1 MTEDKMMRLS
11 LVAKQI
17 GVGTSTIVQKLSV
30 QGHKV
35 ENNPNAKL
43 NFEQL
48 KIVAKEFGANDL
60 LQESSSAA
68 TAPKAVAE
76 DSFVPTKR
84 QDEDY
89 LPLYSRDSSK
99 AQPVA
104 KPVEPI
110 ETPKAE
116 PEKISS
122 KSEVQFKVVGK
133 VDLDAKGNVIP
144 PKPPVVESKPEIQ
157 VEIPR
162 VDAPKVEV
170 PRVETPKI
178 EVPRVDA
185 PRVDAPRVDAPRVD
199 VPKVETPKMEVPK
212 IEEVKSVVVEQPKV
226 AEPIAPPKIE
236 EVSKAVVVPEPKVA
250 EKPAV
255 VIPPPVIAEVPKVAE
270 QPRPQ
275 QNNNQNPQNRPQ
287 NQGGGNNN
295 QNPQNKPQNQGGGN
309 NNQNSQN
316 RPQNQGGQGGGNNAQ
331 NRPQGQGGNNNQNR
345 PQQGQ
350 AGNGQGLQAKP
361 QGQGGGNGGN
371 NQNRPQGQGGGNNNN
386 QNSQNNGN
394 GDNRP
399 QKLGRNDAIPDD
411 TSSVELIEAKGEQ
424 LRGLK
429 VLGKI
434 ELPVETPRGGGNNS
448 RNKKKRKRIDKPGG
462 AKVTES
468 EIRNERGAPR
478 PKKDGSTTTPTTND
492 PNRKPA
498 TAGGNT
504 GTGNNN
510 NNNNRSNSGG
520 GNNAGKRPN
529 NNNQGNR
536 PVTPQQP
543 KGEVTEKQIQDQIKA
558 TMARLQGQSNKS
570 NFGAKERREKR
581 KTRAERNEQRQ
592 LAEDEEAKILKV
604 TEYISASELASL
616 MDVSVTEIISACM
629 SLGMFVSIN
638 QRLEA
643 DIIALIAEEFGFDV
657 QFVSA
662 EEEIESSV
670 VEEVDAPEDLIPRA
684 PIITI
689 MGHVD
694 HGKTSLLD
702 YIRRAKVAAGEAGGI
717 TQHIGAYSVKQDDG
731 RSITFLDT
739 PGHEA
744 FTAMRARGA
753 KVTDVA
759 IIVIAADDAV
769 MPQTEEAINHAMMAG
784 VPIVFAFTKIDKPG
798 ANTEK
803 IREQLSIKNI
813 LVEEWGGKYQTQEL
827 SSKSGQGVN
836 ELLEKVLLE
845 AELLDLKA
853 NPNKRAIGTTVE
865 ASLDKGRGY
874 VANILVQAGTLK
886 VGDMMLAGA
895 HYGRVKAMFDYRGN
909 KLKTA
914 GPSTPVQVL
923 GLAGA
928 PNAGDKLSVME
939 NERDAREIANK
950 REQILREQSL
960 RSRKHITLEEIGRRK
975 AIGTFKELNVIV
987 KGDVDGSVE
996 ALSDSL
1002 LKLSTEEV
1010 QVRIIHKG
1018 VGQVSESDVLLASAS
1033 DAVIV
1038 AFQVRPSTNARR
1050 LADTEQIEIRTYS
1063 IIYQAIDDV
1072 RDAMEGLLA
1081 PKFEEVITANIEVRD
1096 VFKITKVGTVAGA
1109 YVLDGTV
1116 KRAHK
1121 IRIIRDFVV
1130 IHEGEISAL
1139 KRFKDDVAEVKFGY
1153 ECGLSI
1159 KNYNDL
1165 EIGDVVECYE
1175 LKEMKRTL

>member
-1 MTEDKMMRLS
+1 M
-11 LVAKQI
+11 
-17 GVGTSTIVQKLSV
+17 
-30 QGHKV
+30 
-35 ENNPNAKL
+35 
-43 NFEQL
+43 
-48 KIVAKEFGANDL
+48 
-60 LQESSSAA
+60 
-68 TAPKAVAE
+68 
-76 DSFVPTKR
+76 
-84 QDEDY
+84 
-89 LPLYSRDSSK
+89 
-99 AQPVA
+99 
-104 KPVEPI
+104 
-110 ETPKAE
+110 
-116 PEKISS
+116 
-122 KSEVQFKVVGK
+122 EV
-133 VDLDAKGNVIP
+133 
-144 PKPPVVESKPEIQ
+144 
-157 VEIPR
+157 
-162 VDAPKVEV
+162 
-170 PRVETPKI
+170 
-178 EVPRVDA
+178 
-185 PRVDAPRVDAPRVD
+185 
-199 VPKVETPKMEVPK
+199 KVETPKV
-212 IEEVKSVVVEQPKV
+212 EEVKQVVVETPKAVEPIVVPKVEEATKPIVIIQQPIVVVPQPIAVVPQPVGLVEKPAIVEVQKPFVPIPVAVVPPVVANKPVVTQTPKV
-226 AEPIAPPKIE
+226 ADTNN
-236 EVSKAVVVPEPKVA
+236 
-250 EKPAV
+250 
-255 VIPPPVIAEVPKVAE
+255 

-275 QNNNQNPQNRPQ
+275 HNNQNQP
-287 NQGGGNNN
+287 
-295 QNPQNKPQNQGGGN
+295 
-309 NNQNSQN
+309 N
-316 RPQNQGGQGGGNNAQ
+316 RPQNQGGQGGGNNNPNPANRPQNQVGQGDRNTNQ
-331 NRPQGQGGNNNQNR
+331 NRPQGQGGNNNPQNR
-345 PQQGQ
+345 QQGQ
-350 AGNGQGLQAKP
+350 AGNGQGLQATKP
-361 QGQGGGNGGN
+361 QGQGSGN
-371 NQNRPQGQGGGNNNN
+371 NQNRQQGQGGGNNN
-386 QNSQNNGN
+386 QNTQNNGN
-394 GDNRP
+394 GENRP

-434 ELPVETPRGGGNNS
+434 ELPVETPRGGPGSRNNNNN
-448 RNKKKRKRIDKPGG
+448 NKKKRKRIDKPGG

-478 PKKDGSTTTPTTND
+478 PKKDGTTTPTTTTPTTND
-492 PNRKPA
+492 PNRKPPV
-498 TAGGNT
+498 AGTNT
-504 GTGNNN
+504 GGY
-510 NNNNRSNSGG
+510 NNNRNNTGG
-520 GNNAGKRPN
+520 GNPNYKRPAN
-529 NNNQGNR
+529 NTGNR
-536 PVTPQQP
+536 PTTPIV
-543 KGEVTEKQIQDQIKA
+543 KGEVTDKQIQDQIKA
-558 TMARLQGQSNKS
+558 TMARLQGQTNKS

-616 MDVSVTEIISACM
+616 MDISVTEIISACM

-643 DIIALIAEEFGFDV
+643 DIIVLIAEEFGFDV

-670 VEEVDAPEDLIPRA
+670 VEEIDAPEDLIPRA

-717 TQHIGAYSVKQDDG
+717 TQHIGAYSVQQDDG

-827 SSKSGQGVN
+827 SSKSGEGVN

-845 AELLDLKA
+845 AELLDLRA

-909 KLKTA
+909 KLKSA

-923 GLAGA
+923 GLPGA

-1116 KRAHK
+1116 KRSNK

-1139 KRFKDDVAEVKFGY
+1139 KRFKDDVSEVKFGY

>member
-48 KIVAKEFGANDL
+48 KIVAKEFGASGL
-60 LQESSSAA
+60 LQESTSTTQKVSEEE
-68 TAPKAVAE
+68 V
-76 DSFVPTKR
+76 FVPVKR

-89 LPLYSRDSSK
+89 MPLYSRNTPK
-99 AQPVA
+99 TEPVA
-104 KPVEPI
+104 VVTESPKVE
-110 ETPKAE
+110 KVVE
-116 PEKISS
+116 PEKIEA
-122 KSEVQFKVVGK
+122 KAEVLFKVLGK
-133 VDLDAKGNVIP
+133 MELDAKGNVIP
-144 PKPPVVESKPEIQ
+144 VRPAV
-157 VEIPR
+157 
-162 VDAPKVEV
+162 VEV
-170 PRVETPKI
+170 PKKAVEP
-178 EVPRVDA
+178 V
-185 PRVDAPRVDAPRVD
+185 
-199 VPKVETPKMEVPK
+199 KVEEAKPVIMEQQPKAIESVK
-212 IEEVKSVVVEQPKV
+212 IEEVKP
-226 AEPIAPPKIE
+226 
-236 EVSKAVVVPEPKVA
+236 VVVPVAITPKPVVTAPKV
-250 EKPAV
+250 
-255 VIPPPVIAEVPKVAE
+255 
-270 QPRPQ
+270 QLNQ
-275 QNNNQNPQNRPQ
+275 QNNQ
-287 NQGGGNNN
+287 NQPRQQGGVQGNNN
-295 QNPQNKPQNQGGGN
+295 QNQNRQQGGGQGN
-309 NNQNSQN
+309 NNQNQN
-316 RPQNQGGQGGGNNAQ
+316 RQQGGGQGNNTQNQNRQQGVGGQGNNNPRQQARDNQ
-331 NRPQGQGGNNNQNR
+331 PIRPQGTANQVLPSRPAIGTPIGVGSIQNNQ
-345 PQQGQ
+345 
-350 AGNGQGLQAKP
+350 KP
-361 QGQGGGNGGN
+361 AQ
-371 NQNRPQGQGGGNNNN
+371 PV
-386 QNSQNNGN
+386 
-394 GDNRP
+394 DNKV

-411 TSSVELIEAKGEQ
+411 TSTVELIEAKGEQ

-434 ELPVETPRGGGNNS
+434 ELPVETPRGGNNRNNNNS
-448 RNKKKRKRIDKPGG
+448 NNKKKRKRIDKPGG
-462 AKVTES
+462 AKVTET
-468 EIRNERGAPR
+468 EIRNERGVPR
-478 PKKDGSTTTPTTND
+478 PKKDGTPIDPNAPKVPVTTGTGTGTGTNTRTTTP
-492 PNRKPA
+492 
-498 TAGGNT
+498 GQG
-504 GTGNNN
+504 GNNN
-510 NNNNRSNSGG
+510 NHRTGNSPNYKGNR
-520 GNNAGKRPN
+520 N
-529 NNNQGNR
+529 NNNTNTTPGAK
-536 PVTPQQP
+536 PVP

-581 KTRAERNEQRQ
+581 KFRADRNEQRQ
-592 LAEDEEAKILKV
+592 LAEDEEAKVLKV
-604 TEYISASELASL
+604 TEYISASELASM
-616 MDVSVTEIISACM
+616 MDVSINEVISSCM
-629 SLGMFVSIN
+629 SLGMFISIN

-643 DIIALIAEEFGFDV
+643 DVIALITEEFGFEV

-662 EEEIESSV
+662 EEEIDSSV
-670 VEEVDAPEDLIPRA
+670 PEEVDSPEDLLPRA
-684 PIITI
+684 PIVTI

-731 RSITFLDT
+731 RRVTFLDT

-769 MPQTEEAINHAMMAG
+769 MPQTEEAINHAMVAG
-784 VPIVFAFTKIDKPG
+784 VPIVFAFSKVDKPG

-813 LVEEWGGKYQTQEL
+813 LVEEWGGKYQTQEI
-827 SSKSGQGVN
+827 SSKSGAGVN

-845 AELLDLKA
+845 AEMLDLKA
-853 NPNKRAIGTTVE
+853 NANKRAIGTVVE

-909 KLKTA
+909 KLKEA
-914 GPSTPVQVL
+914 GPSIPVQVL
-923 GLAGA
+923 GLGGA
-928 PNAGDKLSVME
+928 PAAGDKLSVME

-950 REQILREQSL
+950 REQIIREQSL
-960 RSRKHITLEEIGRRK
+960 RTRKHITLEEIGRRK

-1050 LADTEQIEIRTYS
+1050 LAENEQIEIRTYS

-1121 IRIIRDFVV
+1121 IRVIRDFVV

-1159 KNYNDL
+1159 KNFNDL
-1165 EIGDVVECYE
+1165 EVSDVIECYE
-1175 LKEMKRTL
+1175 LKELKRTL

>member
-48 KIVAKEFGANDL
+48 KIVAKEFGAGSL
-60 LQESSSAA
+60 LQESAPVPQKAA
-68 TAPKAVAE
+68 EE
-76 DSFVPTKR
+76 DVFVPAKR

-89 LPLYSRDSSK
+89 MPLYSRNTPK
-99 AQPVA
+99 NEPVA
-104 KPVEPI
+104 VVT
-110 ETPKAE
+110 ETPKVEKTAE
-116 PEKISS
+116 PEKIEA
-122 KSEVQFKVVGK
+122 KAEV
-133 VDLDAKGNVIP
+133 
-144 PKPPVVESKPEIQ
+144 
-157 VEIPR
+157 
-162 VDAPKVEV
+162 V
-170 PRVETPKI
+170 P
-178 EVPRVDA
+178 A
-185 PRVDAPRVDAPRVD
+185 
-199 VPKVETPKMEVPK
+199 
-212 IEEVKSVVVEQPKV
+212 KSVVAEAPKTVEPVKVEEAKPVVVEAPKAVEPVKVQEAKPVEQPKAVEQVKAEEAKPVV
-226 AEPIAPPKIE
+226 AETP
-236 EVSKAVVVPEPKVA
+236 KAVEPVKVEEA
-250 EKPAV
+250 KPVNVQATKSV
-255 VIPPPVIAEVPKVAE
+255 DTPRT
-270 QPRPQ
+270 QPNVQNGQ
-275 QNNNQNPQNRPQ
+275 QGGGQRNDNQNRPQ
-287 NQGGGNNN
+287 GGQGNNN
-295 QNPQNKPQNQGGGN
+295 QNQPRQQGGG
-309 NNQNSQN
+309 Q
-316 RPQNQGGQGGGNNAQ
+316 
-331 NRPQGQGGNNNQNR
+331 GNNNQNR
-345 PQQGQ
+345 Q
-350 AGNGQGLQAKP
+350 
-361 QGQGGGNGGN
+361 QGGGQGNN
-371 NQNRPQGQGGGNNNN
+371 NQNRQQGGGQGGNNPRQQRDSQPIRPQGGIDQVLPSRQAIGTPVGVGNIKPT
-386 QNSQNNGN
+386 QPQQPV
-394 GDNRP
+394 DNRGGV

-434 ELPVETPRGGGNNS
+434 ELPVETPRGGNN
-448 RNKKKRKRIDKPGG
+448 RNNNNNKKKRKRIDKPGG
-462 AKVTES
+462 AKVTET
-468 EIRNERGAPR
+468 EIRNERGVPR
-478 PKKDGSTTTPTTND
+478 PKKDGTPVD
-492 PNRKPA
+492 PNAPKPA
-498 TAGGNT
+498 NT
-504 GTGNNN
+504 GTGTNTG
-510 NNNNRSNSGG
+510 NRPNTPGQG
-520 GNNAGKRPN
+520 GNNHRPGGHSPN
-529 NNNQGNR
+529 YKGNKGNPNTSANPGAK
-536 PVTPQQP
+536 PVP

-581 KTRAERNEQRQ
+581 KFRADRNEQRQ
-592 LAEDEEAKILKV
+592 LADDEEAKVLKV

-616 MDVSVTEIISACM
+616 MDVSINEVISACM
-629 SLGMFVSIN
+629 SLGMFISIN

-643 DIIALIAEEFGFDV
+643 DVIALITEEFGFEV

-662 EEEIESSV
+662 EEEIESV
-670 VEEVDAPEDLIPRA
+670 IADEIDLPEDLLPRA
-684 PIITI
+684 PIVTI

-731 RSITFLDT
+731 RRVTFLDT

-769 MPQTEEAINHAMMAG
+769 MPQTEEAINHAMVAG
-784 VPIVFAFTKIDKPG
+784 VPIVFAFSKVDKPG

-813 LVEEWGGKYQTQEL
+813 LVEEWGGKYQTQEI
-827 SSKSGQGVN
+827 SSKSGAGVN

-853 NPNKRAIGTTVE
+853 NGNKRAIGTVVE

-909 KLKTA
+909 KLKEA
-914 GPSTPVQVL
+914 GPSIPVQVL
-923 GLAGA
+923 GLGGA
-928 PNAGDKLSVME
+928 PAAGDKLSVME

-950 REQILREQSL
+950 REQIIREQSL

-1038 AFQVRPSTNARR
+1038 AFQVRPSVNARR
-1050 LADTEQIEIRTYS
+1050 LADNEQIEIRTYS

-1081 PKFEEVITANIEVRD
+1081 PKFEEVITANIEVRE
-1096 VFKITKVGTVAGA
+1096 VYKITKVGTVAGS

-1116 KRAHK
+1116 KRSDK

-1130 IHEGEISAL
+1130 VHEGEISAL
-1139 KRFKDDVAEVKFGY
+1139 KRFKDDVASVKFGY

-1159 KNYNDL
+1159 KNFNDI

-1175 LKEMKRTL
+1175 LKELKRTL

>member
-48 KIVAKEFGANDL
+48 KIVAKEFGAGSL
-60 LQESSSAA
+60 LQESAPVQHKAA
-68 TAPKAVAE
+68 EE
-76 DSFVPTKR
+76 DVFVPVKR

-89 LPLYSRDSSK
+89 MPLYSRNTPKTEPVAVVTEAPKVEKTVEPEKVEAK
-99 AQPVA
+99 AEVIPA
-104 KPVEPI
+104 KPVVVEAPKTVEPVKVEEAKLVVVETPKSVEPAKVEKAKLVVAEVPKAVEPVKVEEAKQAVV
-110 ETPKAE
+110 ETPKAVE
-116 PEKISS
+116 PAKVE
-122 KSEVQFKVVGK
+122 EV
-133 VDLDAKGNVIP
+133 
-144 PKPPVVESKPEIQ
+144 KPAIVKATKPA
-157 VEIPR
+157 
-162 VDAPKVEV
+162 DAPK
-170 PRVETPKI
+170 T
-178 EVPRVDA
+178 
-185 PRVDAPRVDAPRVD
+185 
-199 VPKVETPKMEVPK
+199 
-212 IEEVKSVVVEQPKV
+212 QPNV
-226 AEPIAPPKIE
+226 
-236 EVSKAVVVPEPKVA
+236 
-250 EKPAV
+250 
-255 VIPPPVIAEVPKVAE
+255 
-270 QPRPQ
+270 QNGQ
-275 QNNNQNPQNRPQ
+275 QGGGQRNNDQNRQ
-287 NQGGGNNN
+287 QGGQGNNN
-295 QNPQNKPQNQGGGN
+295 QNQPRQQGDGQGNNTQNQPRQQGGVQGN
-309 NNQNSQN
+309 NNQNQP
-316 RPQNQGGQGGGNNAQ
+316 RQQGGGQGNT
-331 NRPQGQGGNNNQNR
+331 NQPR
-345 PQQGQ
+345 QQGS
-350 AGNGQGLQAKP
+350 GQ
-361 QGQGGGNGGN
+361 GGN
-371 NQNRPQGQGGGNNNN
+371 NQNRQQRDSQPIRPQGGINQVLPSRQAIGTPVGVGNIKPA
-386 QNSQNNGN
+386 QPQPL
-394 GDNRP
+394 DNRGV
-399 QKLGRNDAIPDD
+399 QKLGRNDAIPED

-434 ELPVETPRGGGNNS
+434 ELPVETPRGGNN
-448 RNKKKRKRIDKPGG
+448 RNNNNNKKKRKRIDKPGG
-462 AKVTES
+462 AKVTET
-468 EIRNERGAPR
+468 EIRNERGVPR
-478 PKKDGSTTTPTTND
+478 PKKDGTPAD
-492 PNRKPA
+492 PNAPKPA
-498 TAGGNT
+498 NT
-504 GTGNNN
+504 GTGTNT
-510 NNNNRSNSGG
+510 
-520 GNNAGKRPN
+520 
-529 NNNQGNR
+529 GNR
-536 PVTPQQP
+536 PTTPGQGGNSNNHRTGHSPNYKGNKGNPNTSANPGAKPVP

-581 KTRAERNEQRQ
+581 KFRADRNEQRQ
-592 LAEDEEAKILKV
+592 LADDEEAKVLKV

-616 MDVSVTEIISACM
+616 MDVSINEVISACM
-629 SLGMFVSIN
+629 SLGMFISIN

-643 DIIALIAEEFGFDV
+643 DVIALITEEFGFEV

-662 EEEIESSV
+662 EEEIESV
-670 VEEVDAPEDLIPRA
+670 IADEIDLPEDLLPRA
-684 PIITI
+684 PIVTI

-731 RSITFLDT
+731 RRVTFLDT

-769 MPQTEEAINHAMMAG
+769 MPQTEEAINHAMVAG
-784 VPIVFAFTKIDKPG
+784 VPIVFAFSKVDKPG

-813 LVEEWGGKYQTQEL
+813 LVEEWGGKYQTQEI
-827 SSKSGQGVN
+827 SSKSGAGVN

-845 AELLDLKA
+845 AELLELKA
-853 NPNKRAIGTTVE
+853 NANKRAIGTVVE

-909 KLKTA
+909 KLKEA
-914 GPSTPVQVL
+914 GPSIPVQVL
-923 GLAGA
+923 GLGGA
-928 PNAGDKLSVME
+928 PAAGDKLSVME

-950 REQILREQSL
+950 REQIIREQSL

-1038 AFQVRPSTNARR
+1038 AFQVRPSVNARR
-1050 LADTEQIEIRTYS
+1050 LADNEQIEIRTYS

-1081 PKFEEVITANIEVRD
+1081 PKFEEVVTANIEVRD
-1096 VFKITKVGTVAGA
+1096 VFKITKVGTVAGS

-1116 KRAHK
+1116 KRSDK

-1130 IHEGEISAL
+1130 VHEGEISAL
-1139 KRFKDDVAEVKFGY
+1139 KRFKDDVASVKFGY

-1159 KNYNDL
+1159 KNFNDI

-1175 LKEMKRTL
+1175 MKELKRTL

>member
-48 KIVAKEFGANDL
+48 KIVAKEFGASNL
-60 LQESSSAA
+60 LQESAPVQHKATEEEVFVPVKRQEEDYMPLYSRNTPKTEPVAVVTEAPKVEKAA
-68 TAPKAVAE
+68 EPEKVEAKADVIPAKPAVVEAPKAVE
-76 DSFVPTKR
+76 
-84 QDEDY
+84 
-89 LPLYSRDSSK
+89 
-99 AQPVA
+99 PVKVEEA
-104 KPVEPI
+104 KPVVVEAPKAVEPVKVEEVKPVVI
-110 ETPKAE
+110 EAPKAVEPVKVEEVKPVVVETPKAVE
-116 PEKISS
+116 P
-122 KSEVQFKVVGK
+122 V
-133 VDLDAKGNVIP
+133 
-144 PKPPVVESKPEIQ
+144 
-157 VEIPR
+157 
-162 VDAPKVEV
+162 KVEEAK
-170 PRVETPKI
+170 PSLVEATKP
-178 EVPRVDA
+178 A
-185 PRVDAPRVDAPRVD
+185 D
-199 VPKVETPKMEVPK
+199 VPKP
-212 IEEVKSVVVEQPKV
+212 QFN
-226 AEPIAPPKIE
+226 
-236 EVSKAVVVPEPKVA
+236 
-250 EKPAV
+250 
-255 VIPPPVIAEVPKVAE
+255 
-270 QPRPQ
+270 Q
-275 QNNNQNPQNRPQ
+275 QNNQ
-287 NQGGGNNN
+287 NQPRQQGGGQGNNNQSQPRQQGGQGNNN
-295 QNPQNKPQNQGGGN
+295 QNQPRQQGGGQGN
-309 NNQNSQN
+309 NNQNQP
-316 RPQNQGGQGGGNNAQ
+316 RQQGGGQ
-331 NRPQGQGGNNNQNR
+331 
-345 PQQGQ
+345 
-350 AGNGQGLQAKP
+350 
-361 QGQGGGNGGN
+361 GGN
-371 NQNRPQGQGGGNNNN
+371 NQNRQQRDSQPIRPQGGINQVLPSRQAIGTPVGVGNIKP
-386 QNSQNNGN
+386 SQPQPV
-394 GDNRP
+394 DNKV

-411 TSSVELIEAKGEQ
+411 TSAVELIEAKGEQ

-434 ELPVETPRGGGNNS
+434 ELPVETPRGGNN
-448 RNKKKRKRIDKPGG
+448 RNNNNNKKKRKRIDKPGG
-462 AKVTES
+462 AKVTET
-468 EIRNERGAPR
+468 EIRNERGVPR
-478 PKKDGSTTTPTTND
+478 PKKDGTPAD
-492 PNRKPA
+492 PNAPKPA
-498 TAGGNT
+498 NT
-504 GTGNNN
+504 GTGTNTG
-510 NNNNRSNSGG
+510 NRPNTPGQGGG
-520 GNNAGKRPN
+520 GNSNNHRTGHSPN
-529 NNNQGNR
+529 YKGNKGNPNTSANPGAK
-536 PVTPQQP
+536 PVP

-581 KTRAERNEQRQ
+581 KFRADRNEQRQ
-592 LAEDEEAKILKV
+592 LAEDEEAKVLKV

-616 MDVSVTEIISACM
+616 MEVSINEVISACM
-629 SLGMFVSIN
+629 SLGMFISIN

-643 DIIALIAEEFGFDV
+643 DVIALITEEFGFEV

-662 EEEIESSV
+662 EEEIDSAVPEEPDSEES
-670 VEEVDAPEDLIPRA
+670 LLPRA
-684 PIITI
+684 PIVTI

-731 RSITFLDT
+731 RRVTFLDT

-769 MPQTEEAINHAMMAG
+769 MPQTEEAINHAMVAG
-784 VPIVFAFTKIDKPG
+784 VPIVFAFSKVDKPG

-813 LVEEWGGKYQTQEL
+813 LVEEWGGKYQTQEI
-827 SSKSGQGVN
+827 SSKSGAGVN

-845 AELLDLKA
+845 AELLELKA
-853 NPNKRAIGTTVE
+853 NANKRAVGTVVE

-909 KLKTA
+909 KLKEA
-914 GPSTPVQVL
+914 GPSIPVQVL
-923 GLAGA
+923 GLGGA
-928 PNAGDKLSVME
+928 PAAGDKLSVME

-950 REQILREQSL
+950 REQIIREQSL

-1038 AFQVRPSTNARR
+1038 AFQVRPSVNARR
-1050 LADTEQIEIRTYS
+1050 LADNEQIEIRTYS

-1081 PKFEEVITANIEVRD
+1081 PKFEEVITANIEVRE
-1096 VFKITKVGTVAGA
+1096 VYKITKVGTVAGS

-1116 KRAHK
+1116 KRSDK

-1130 IHEGEISAL
+1130 VHEGEISAL
-1139 KRFKDDVAEVKFGY
+1139 KRFKDDVASVKFGY

-1159 KNYNDL
+1159 KNFNDI

-1175 LKEMKRTL
+1175 MKELKRSL

>member
-1 MTEDKMMRLS
+1 VTECIDPFSFPTQFLRLSHSNTQLQNNIIEKYQLTSMTEDKMMRLS

-48 KIVAKEFGANDL
+48 KIVAKEFGAGNL
-60 LQESSSAA
+60 LQEAA
-68 TAPKAVAE
+68 PIQHKATEEEV
-76 DSFVPTKR
+76 FVPAKR
-84 QDEDY
+84 QEDDY
-89 LPLYSRDSSK
+89 LPLYSRNTPKTEPVAVVTEAPKVEK
-99 AQPVA
+99 APEPEKVEAKAEVIPA
-104 KPVEPI
+104 KPVIVEQ
-110 ETPKAE
+110 PKAVE
-116 PEKISS
+116 P
-122 KSEVQFKVVGK
+122 VKVEETK
-133 VDLDAKGNVIP
+133 
-144 PKPPVVESKPEIQ
+144 PVVVEAPKAVEPVKVEEAKPVV
-157 VEIPR
+157 VEAPKAVEPVKVEEAKPVVVEAPKAVEPVKVEEAKPVIVQTAKP
-162 VDAPKVEV
+162 VDAPK
-170 PRVETPKI
+170 P
-178 EVPRVDA
+178 
-185 PRVDAPRVDAPRVD
+185 
-199 VPKVETPKMEVPK
+199 
-212 IEEVKSVVVEQPKV
+212 QFN
-226 AEPIAPPKIE
+226 
-236 EVSKAVVVPEPKVA
+236 
-250 EKPAV
+250 
-255 VIPPPVIAEVPKVAE
+255 
-270 QPRPQ
+270 Q
-275 QNNNQNPQNRPQ
+275 QNNQ
-287 NQGGGNNN
+287 NQPRQQGSGQGNNN
-295 QNPQNKPQNQGGGN
+295 QNQPRQQGGG
-309 NNQNSQN
+309 Q
-316 RPQNQGGQGGGNNAQ
+316 
-331 NRPQGQGGNNNQNR
+331 GNNNQNR
-345 PQQGQ
+345 Q
-350 AGNGQGLQAKP
+350 
-361 QGQGGGNGGN
+361 QGGGQGNNNNQNRQQGGGQGGN
-371 NQNRPQGQGGGNNNN
+371 NQNRQQRDNQPIRPQGGINQILPSRQAIGTPIGVGNIKPP
-386 QNSQNNGN
+386 QPQPV
-394 GDNRP
+394 DNKV
-399 QKLGRNDAIPDD
+399 QKLGRNDAIPED

-434 ELPVETPRGGGNNS
+434 ELPVETPRGGNN
-448 RNKKKRKRIDKPGG
+448 RNNNKKKRKRIDKPGG
-462 AKVTES
+462 AKVTET
-468 EIRNERGAPR
+468 EIRNERGVPR
-478 PKKDGSTTTPTTND
+478 PKKDGTPAD
-492 PNRKPA
+492 PNAPKPA
-498 TAGGNT
+498 NT
-504 GTGNNN
+504 GTGTNTG
-510 NNNNRSNSGG
+510 NRNTTPGQGGG
-520 GNNAGKRPN
+520 GNSNNHRTGHSPN
-529 NNNQGNR
+529 YKGNKGNPNTSANPGAK
-536 PVTPQQP
+536 PVP

-581 KTRAERNEQRQ
+581 KFRADRNEQRQ
-592 LAEDEEAKILKV
+592 LAEDEEAKVLKV

-616 MDVSVTEIISACM
+616 MDVSINEVISACM
-629 SLGMFVSIN
+629 SLGMFISIN

-643 DIIALIAEEFGFDV
+643 DVIALITEEFGFEV

-662 EEEIESSV
+662 EEEIDSAV
-670 VEEVDAPEDLIPRA
+670 PEEPDSPEDLLPRA
-684 PIITI
+684 PIVTI

-731 RSITFLDT
+731 RRVTFLDT

-769 MPQTEEAINHAMMAG
+769 MPQTEEAINHAMVAG
-784 VPIVFAFTKIDKPG
+784 VPIVFAFSKVDKPG

-813 LVEEWGGKYQTQEL
+813 LVEEWGGKYQTQEI
-827 SSKSGQGVN
+827 SSKSGAGVN

-853 NPNKRAIGTTVE
+853 NANKRAVGTVVE

-909 KLKTA
+909 KLKEA
-914 GPSTPVQVL
+914 GPSIPVQVL
-923 GLAGA
+923 GLGGA
-928 PNAGDKLSVME
+928 PAAGDKLSVME

-950 REQILREQSL
+950 REQIIREQSL
-960 RSRKHITLEEIGRRK
+960 RTRKHITLEEIGRRK

-1050 LADTEQIEIRTYS
+1050 LAENEQIEIRTYS

-1081 PKFEEVITANIEVRD
+1081 PKFEEVVTANIEVRD

-1116 KRAHK
+1116 KRSDK

-1130 IHEGEISAL
+1130 VHEGEISAL
-1139 KRFKDDVAEVKFGY
+1139 KRFKDDVASVKFGY

-1159 KNYNDL
+1159 KNFNDI

-1175 LKEMKRTL
+1175 MKELKRTL

>member
-48 KIVAKEFGANDL
+48 KIVAKEFGAGSL
-60 LQESSSAA
+60 LQES
-68 TAPKAVAE
+68 TPVQQKAMEEEV
-76 DSFVPTKR
+76 FVPVKK

-89 LPLYSRDSSK
+89 MPLYSRNTPKTEPVSVVTETPK
-99 AQPVA
+99 AEKVA
-104 KPVEPI
+104 EPKKEEAKAEIVPPNPIEVEVPKAVEPVKVEEVKPKVI
-110 ETPKAE
+110 ETPKAAE
-116 PEKISS
+116 P
-122 KSEVQFKVVGK
+122 V
-133 VDLDAKGNVIP
+133 
-144 PKPPVVESKPEIQ
+144 
-157 VEIPR
+157 
-162 VDAPKVEV
+162 KVE
-170 PRVETPKI
+170 E
-178 EVPRVDA
+178 A
-185 PRVDAPRVDAPRVD
+185 
-199 VPKVETPKMEVPK
+199 
-212 IEEVKSVVVEQPKV
+212 
-226 AEPIAPPKIE
+226 
-236 EVSKAVVVPEPKVA
+236 
-250 EKPAV
+250 KPAV
-255 VIPPPVIAEVPKVAE
+255 VEQLKAIESLKVEEIKPVVAEVQKAVEPAKLEEVKPVNVQVTKPADVPK
-270 QPRPQ
+270 Q
-275 QNNNQNPQNRPQ
+275 QSNVQNGQ
-287 NQGGGNNN
+287 QGGGQRNND
-295 QNPQNKPQNQGGGN
+295 
-309 NNQNSQN
+309 QN
-316 RPQNQGGQGGGNNAQ
+316 RQQGGQGSNSQNQPRQQGG
-331 NRPQGQGGNNNQNR
+331 GQGNNNQNR
-345 PQQGQ
+345 QQGGSQ
-350 AGNGQGLQAKP
+350 
-361 QGQGGGNGGN
+361 GGN
-371 NQNRPQGQGGGNNNN
+371 NQNRQQGGGQGGNN
-386 QNSQNNGN
+386 QNRQQRDNQPIRPQGGIDQVLPSRQAIGTPVGVGN
-394 GDNRP
+394 IKPAQPQQPVDNKGGV

-434 ELPVETPRGGGNNS
+434 ELPVETPRGGNNRGNNS
-448 RNKKKRKRIDKPGG
+448 SNNKKKRKRIDKPGG
-462 AKVTES
+462 AKVTET
-468 EIRNERGAPR
+468 EIRNERGVPR
-478 PKKDGSTTTPTTND
+478 PKKDGTPAD
-492 PNRKPA
+492 PNAPKPVS
-498 TAGGNT
+498 TGTGT
-504 GTGNNN
+504 GTGNRPNTP
-510 NNNNRSNSGG
+510 GQG
-520 GNNAGKRPN
+520 GNANNHRTGHSPN
-529 NNNQGNR
+529 YKGNKGNPNTSANPGAK
-536 PVTPQQP
+536 PVP

-581 KTRAERNEQRQ
+581 KFRADRNEQRQ
-592 LAEDEEAKILKV
+592 LAEDEEAKVLKV

-616 MDVSVTEIISACM
+616 MDVSINEVISACM
-629 SLGMFVSIN
+629 SLGMFISIN

-643 DIIALIAEEFGFDV
+643 DVIALITEEFGFEV

-662 EEEIESSV
+662 EEEIDSAVPEEPDSEES
-670 VEEVDAPEDLIPRA
+670 LLPRA
-684 PIITI
+684 PIVTI

-731 RSITFLDT
+731 RRVTFLDT

-769 MPQTEEAINHAMMAG
+769 MPQTEEAINHAMVAG
-784 VPIVFAFTKIDKPG
+784 VPIVFAFSKVDKPG

-813 LVEEWGGKYQTQEL
+813 LVEEWGGKYQTQEI
-827 SSKSGQGVN
+827 SSKSGAGVN

-845 AELLDLKA
+845 AELLELRA
-853 NPNKRAIGTTVE
+853 NANKRAIGTVVE

-874 VANILVQAGTLK
+874 VANILVQAGTLR

-909 KLKTA
+909 KLKEA
-914 GPSTPVQVL
+914 GPSIPVQVL
-923 GLAGA
+923 GLGGA
-928 PNAGDKLSVME
+928 PAAGDKLSVME

-950 REQILREQSL
+950 REQIIREQSL
-960 RSRKHITLEEIGRRK
+960 RTRKHITLEEIGRRK

-1038 AFQVRPSTNARR
+1038 AFQVRPSVNARR
-1050 LADTEQIEIRTYS
+1050 LAENEQIEIRTYS

-1081 PKFEEVITANIEVRD
+1081 PKFEEVVTANIEVRD
-1096 VFKITKVGTVAGA
+1096 VFKITKVGTVAGS

-1116 KRAHK
+1116 KRSDK

-1130 IHEGEISAL
+1130 VHEGEISAL
-1139 KRFKDDVAEVKFGY
+1139 KRFKDDVASVKFGY

-1159 KNYNDL
+1159 KNFNDI

-1175 LKEMKRTL
+1175 MKELKRTL

>member
-1 MTEDKMMRLS
+1 MAEDKMMRLS

-30 QGHKV
+30 QGHRV

-48 KIVAKEFGANDL
+48 KIVAKEFGAEYL
-60 LQESSSAA
+60 LKESAPAA
-68 TAPKAVAE
+68 KAAE
-76 DSFVPTKR
+76 EEVVVPVKR
-84 QDEDY
+84 QDDDY
-89 LPLYSRDSSK
+89 LPLYSREGAK
-99 AQPVA
+99 PQPVA
-104 KPVEPI
+104 TTPT
-110 ETPKAE
+110 ETPKVEVVPE
-116 PEKISS
+116 PEKIVA
-122 KSEVQFKVVGK
+122 KADFQLKVIGK
-133 VDLDAKGNVIP
+133 VELDAKGNVIP
-144 PKPPVVESKPEIQ
+144 PKPVVAPKPEPQI
-157 VEIPR
+157 E
-162 VDAPKVEV
+162 APKVE
-170 PRVETPKI
+170 
-178 EVPRVDA
+178 
-185 PRVDAPRVDAPRVD
+185 
-199 VPKVETPKMEVPK
+199 
-212 IEEVKSVVVEQPKV
+212 EVKPVVVEVVVEQPKAV
-226 AEPIAPPKIE
+226 EPVVVPAVKIE
-236 EVSKAVVVPEPKVA
+236 EAPKPIVVEAKPEVVEKPVVEAPIVEKPVVEVVQPVVEKTPVA
-250 EKPAV
+250 EV
-255 VIPPPVIAEVPKVAE
+255 VE
-270 QPRPQ
+270 QPKASEQPVTRPNNPVVENKPQ
-275 QNNNQNPQNRPQ
+275 QANT
-287 NQGGGNNN
+287 GNN
-295 QNPQNKPQNQGGGN
+295 QNPQNKQHGGGN
-309 NNQNSQN
+309 NQNPQNKQHGSGNNQN
-316 RPQNQGGQGGGNNAQ
+316 PQHKQQGGGNNA
-331 NRPQGQGGNNNQNR
+331 PQQPKQQDANNNQN
-345 PQQGQ
+345 QQNKNTQ
-350 AGNGQGLQAKP
+350 QTQP
-361 QGQGGGNGGN
+361 
-371 NQNRPQGQGGGNNNN
+371 
-386 QNSQNNGN
+386 
-394 GDNRP
+394 DNKP
-399 QKLGRNDAIPDD
+399 QKLGRNDAIPED
-411 TSSVELIEAKGEQ
+411 TSAVELIEAKGEQ

-434 ELPVETPRGGGNNS
+434 ELPVETGRGGNN
-448 RNKKKRKRIDKPGG
+448 RNNNNNNKKKRKRIDKPGG
-462 AKVTES
+462 AKVTET
-468 EIRNERGAPR
+468 EIRNEKGAPR
-478 PKKDGSTTTPTTND
+478 PKKDGAPVD
-492 PNRKPA
+492 PNAPKRPA
-498 TAGGNT
+498 NT
-504 GTGNNN
+504 GTGTNTPGQGGNNTNNNHNRTGNSPNYKGNRNNN
-510 NNNNRSNSGG
+510 NNNNNA
-520 GNNAGKRPN
+520 NAGAK
-529 NNNQGNR
+529 
-536 PVTPQQP
+536 PVP
-543 KGEVTEKQIQDQIKA
+543 KGEVTDKQIQDQIKA

-581 KTRAERNEQRQ
+581 KFRADRNEQRQ

-604 TEYISASELASL
+604 TEFISASELASL
-616 MDVSVTEIISACM
+616 MDVSVNEIISSCM

-643 DIIALIAEEFGFDV
+643 DVIALITEEFGFEV

-662 EEEIESSV
+662 EEEIESAIA
-670 VEEVDAPEDLIPRA
+670 EEPDAPEDLESRA
-684 PIITI
+684 PIVTI

-731 RSITFLDT
+731 RRITFLDT

-769 MPQTEEAINHAMMAG
+769 MPQTEEAINHAMVAG
-784 VPIVFAFTKIDKPG
+784 VPIVFAFSKVDKPG

-827 SSKSGQGVN
+827 SSKSGMGVN

-845 AELLDLKA
+845 AEMLELKA
-853 NPNKRAIGTTVE
+853 NPNKRALGTVVE

-909 KLKTA
+909 KLKEA
-914 GPSTPVQVL
+914 GPSIPVQVL
-923 GLAGA
+923 GLSGA
-928 PNAGDKLSVME
+928 PAAGDKLSVME

-960 RSRKHITLEEIGRRK
+960 RTRKHITLEEIGRRK
-975 AIGTFKELNVIV
+975 AIGAFKELNVIV

-1050 LADTEQIEIRTYS
+1050 LAENEQIEIRTYS
-1063 IIYQAIDDV
+1063 VIYQAIDDV

-1096 VFKITKVGTVAGA
+1096 VFKISKVGTVAGS

-1116 KRAHK
+1116 KRSNK
-1121 IRIIRDFVV
+1121 IRVIRDFVV
-1130 IHEGEISAL
+1130 VHEGEISAL

-1159 KNYNDL
+1159 KNFNDL
-1165 EIGDVVECYE
+1165 EVSDIIECYE
-1175 LKEMKRTL
+1175 MKEVKRTL

>member
-48 KIVAKEFGANDL
+48 KIVAKEFGASGL
-60 LQESSSAA
+60 LQESTPA
-68 TAPKAVAE
+68 TQKVSE
-76 DSFVPTKR
+76 EEVFVPVKR

-89 LPLYSRDSSK
+89 MPLYSRN
-99 AQPVA
+99 AQKTEPVA
-104 KPVEPI
+104 VVTESPRTEKPVEP
-110 ETPKAE
+110 ERNEAKAD
-116 PEKISS
+116 IS
-122 KSEVQFKVVGK
+122 FKVVGK
-133 VDLDAKGNVIP
+133 MELDAKGNVIP
-144 PKPPVVESKPEIQ
+144 VKTAV
-157 VEIPR
+157 
-162 VDAPKVEV
+162 VEV
-170 PRVETPKI
+170 PKAI
-178 EVPRVDA
+178 EPV
-185 PRVDAPRVDAPRVD
+185 
-199 VPKVETPKMEVPK
+199 KV
-212 IEEVKSVVVEQPKV
+212 EEVKPIAVVERPKAVEPLKVEDVKPVVLEQPKAV
-226 AEPIAPPKIE
+226 EPVKVEEAKPVIMEQQPKTIESVKNEEVKPVVPIAITPKP
-236 EVSKAVVVPEPKVA
+236 VVAPITQKV
-250 EKPAV
+250 
-255 VIPPPVIAEVPKVAE
+255 
-270 QPRPQ
+270 QLNQ
-275 QNNNQNPQNRPQ
+275 QNNQ
-287 NQGGGNNN
+287 NQPR
-295 QNPQNKPQNQGGGN
+295 QQGA
-309 NNQNSQN
+309 
-316 RPQNQGGQGGGNNAQ
+316 GQA
-331 NRPQGQGGNNNQNR
+331 NNNQNR
-345 PQQGQ
+345 PQG
-350 AGNGQGLQAKP
+350 GGQGNNIQN
-361 QGQGGGNGGN
+361 QNRQQGGG
-371 NQNRPQGQGGGNNNN
+371 QGNNN
-386 QNSQNNGN
+386 QNQNRQQGGVQGNTNPRQQARDNQPIRPQGTANQVLPSRPAIGTPIGVGSIQNNQKPIQPV
-394 GDNRP
+394 DNRV
-399 QKLGRNDAIPDD
+399 QKLGRNDAIPED

-434 ELPVETPRGGGNNS
+434 ELPVETPRGGNNRNNNNS
-448 RNKKKRKRIDKPGG
+448 NNKKKRKRIDKPGG
-462 AKVTES
+462 AKVTET
-468 EIRNERGAPR
+468 EIRNERGVPR
-478 PKKDGSTTTPTTND
+478 PKKDGAPIDPNAPKVPTTTGTGTNTRPTTPGQGGNSNNHRTGNSPNYKGNRNNNNTTTTPGA
-492 PNRKPA
+492 KP
-498 TAGGNT
+498 
-504 GTGNNN
+504 
-510 NNNNRSNSGG
+510 
-520 GNNAGKRPN
+520 
-529 NNNQGNR
+529 
-536 PVTPQQP
+536 VP

-581 KTRAERNEQRQ
+581 KFRADRNEQRQ
-592 LAEDEEAKILKV
+592 LAEDEEAKVLKV
-604 TEYISASELASL
+604 TEYISASELASM
-616 MDVSVTEIISACM
+616 MDVSINEVISSCM
-629 SLGMFVSIN
+629 SLGMFISIN

-643 DIIALIAEEFGFDV
+643 DVIALITEEFGFEV

-662 EEEIESSV
+662 EEEIDSSV
-670 VEEVDAPEDLIPRA
+670 PEEIDSPEDLLPRA
-684 PIITI
+684 PIVTI

-731 RSITFLDT
+731 RRVTFLDT

-769 MPQTEEAINHAMMAG
+769 MPQTEEAINHAMVAG
-784 VPIVFAFTKIDKPG
+784 VPIVFAFSKVDKPG

-813 LVEEWGGKYQTQEL
+813 LVEEWGGKYQTQEI
-827 SSKSGQGVN
+827 SSKSGAGVN

-845 AELLDLKA
+845 AEMLDLKA
-853 NPNKRAIGTTVE
+853 NANKRAIGTVVE

-909 KLKTA
+909 KLKEA
-914 GPSTPVQVL
+914 GPSIPVQVL
-923 GLAGA
+923 GLGGA
-928 PNAGDKLSVME
+928 PAAGDKLSVME

-950 REQILREQSL
+950 REQIIREQSL
-960 RSRKHITLEEIGRRK
+960 RTRKHITLEEIGRRK

-1050 LADTEQIEIRTYS
+1050 LAENEQIEIRTYS

-1116 KRAHK
+1116 KRSHK
-1121 IRIIRDFVV
+1121 IRVIRDFVV

-1159 KNYNDL
+1159 KNFNDL
-1165 EIGDVVECYE
+1165 EVSDVIECYE
-1175 LKEMKRTL
+1175 LKELKRTL

>member
-60 LQESSSAA
+60 LQESSLGSPV
-68 TAPKAVAE
+68 PKTVME
-76 DSFVPTKR
+76 DNFVPAKR
-84 QDEDY
+84 QDDDY
-89 LPLYSRDSSK
+89 LPLYSRDSFK
-99 AQPVA
+99 NQPVA
-104 KPVEPI
+104 KPAEPI
-110 ETPKAE
+110 EAPKAE
-116 PEKISS
+116 PEKISA
-122 KSEVQFKVVGK
+122 KSDVQFKVVGK
-133 VDLDAKGNVIP
+133 VELDAKGNVVP
-144 PKPPVVESKPEIQ
+144 PKPPVVEPKPEPT
-157 VEIPR
+157 VDIPR
-162 VDAPKVEV
+162 E
-170 PRVETPKI
+170 ETPKMDA
-178 EVPRVDA
+178 PRVDA
-185 PRVDAPRVDAPRVD
+185 PRVDAPRVDAPRVETPKLD
-199 VPKVETPKMEVPK
+199 APKVEIPKVEVAKMEIPK
-212 IEEVKSVVVEQPKV
+212 AEEVKPVVVEQPKAV
-226 AEPIAPPKIE
+226 EPVAPPKVE
-236 EVSKAVVVPEPKVA
+236 ETPKAVVFPEPVA
-250 EKPAV
+250 VEKPV
-255 VIPPPVIAEVPKVAE
+255 VATPPPVVSEVPKVAE

-287 NQGGGNNN
+287 QNNN
-295 QNPQNKPQNQGGGN
+295 QNPQNRAPNTGGQGGAGN
-309 NNQNSQN
+309 NNQN
-316 RPQNQGGQGGGNNAQ
+316 RL
-331 NRPQGQGGNNNQNR
+331 QGQGGNNNQNR

-361 QGQGGGNGGN
+361 QGQGGNGGN
-371 NQNRPQGQGGGNNNN
+371 TQNRQQGQGGGNSNN
-386 QNSQNNGN
+386 QNTQNNGN

-434 ELPVETPRGGGNNS
+434 ELPVETPRGGNNS

-478 PKKDGSTTTPTTND
+478 PKKDGSTTPTTND

-498 TAGGNT
+498 TTGGNAVGGNT
-504 GTGNNN
+504 
-510 NNNNRSNSGG
+510 NNNNRNNSGG
-520 GNNAGKRPN
+520 GNNNGKRP

-536 PVTPQQP
+536 PATPQQP

-616 MDVSVTEIISACM
+616 MDISVTEIISACM

-670 VEEVDAPEDLIPRA
+670 VEEVDAPEDLISRA

-753 KVTDVA
+753 KLTDVA

-845 AELLDLKA
+845 AEILELKA

-923 GLAGA
+923 GLSGA
-928 PNAGDKLSVME
+928 PNAGDKLSVVE

-950 REQILREQSL
+950 REQIIREQSL

-1050 LADTEQIEIRTYS
+1050 LADNEQIEIRTYS

-1116 KRAHK
+1116 KRSNK
-1121 IRIIRDFVV
+1121 IRVIRDFVV

>member
-17 GVGTSTIVQKLSV
+17 GVGIQTIVQKLSV

-35 ENNPNAKL
+35 ENSPNAKL

-48 KIVAKEFGANDL
+48 KIVAKEFGASDL
-60 LQESSSAA
+60 LSGGSSVQNQ
-68 TAPKAVAE
+68 KAIEE
-76 DSFVPTKR
+76 DNFIPAKR
-84 QDEDY
+84 QDDDY
-89 LPLYSRDSSK
+89 LPLYSRESK
-99 AQPVA
+99 NQPVA
-104 KPVEPI
+104 KPAEPI
-110 ETPKAE
+110 ETPKIEKVAE
-116 PEKISS
+116 PTKVEA
-122 KSEVQFKVVGK
+122 KSEIQFKVVGQME
-133 VDLDAKGNVIP
+133 LDKKGNVIP
-144 PKPPVVESKPEIQ
+144 VKAPIAEPKPES
-157 VEIPR
+157 R
-162 VDAPKVEV
+162 VD
-170 PRVETPKI
+170 
-178 EVPRVDA
+178 VPRVDA
-185 PRVDAPRVDAPRVD
+185 PRVDAPKAEV
-199 VPKVETPKMEVPK
+199 KVETPKMDTPK
-212 IEEVKSVVVEQPKV
+212 VEEVKPISVETPK
-226 AEPIAPPKIE
+226 ASEPIIVAKTDEAQKPMVVAPQPIA
-236 EVSKAVVVPEPKVA
+236 SVPQPIITA

-255 VIPPPVIAEVPKVAE
+255 VEVAKPAVQTPVTVVQSVVADKPVVVQTPKAADTTN
-270 QPRPQ
+270 QPKPQ
-275 QNNNQNPQNRPQ
+275 QGQP
-287 NQGGGNNN
+287 
-295 QNPQNKPQNQGGGN
+295 
-309 NNQNSQN
+309 N
-316 RPQNQGGQGGGNNAQ
+316 RPQNQGGQGGGNNNQNQPNRPQNQGGQADRNNSQ
-331 NRPQGQGGNNNQNR
+331 NRPQGQGGNNNPQNR
-345 PQQGQ
+345 QQGQ
-350 AGNGQGLQAKP
+350 AGNGQGLQAIKP
-361 QGQGGGNGGN
+361 QGQGGGN
-371 NQNRPQGQGGGNNNN
+371 NQNRQQGQGGGNNN
-386 QNSQNNGN
+386 QSSPNNLIV
-394 GDNRP
+394 DNRP

-434 ELPVETPRGGGNNS
+434 ELPVETPRGGPGSRNNNNN
-448 RNKKKRKRIDKPGG
+448 NKKKRKRIDKPGG

-478 PKKDGSTTTPTTND
+478 PKKDGTTITTPTTND
-492 PNRKPA
+492 PNRKPPVPG
-498 TAGGNT
+498 TNT
-504 GTGNNN
+504 
-510 NNNNRSNSGG
+510 G
-520 GNNAGKRPN
+520 GNNANRNNTGGGNPNYKRPAN
-529 NNNQGNR
+529 NTGGNR
-536 PVTPQQP
+536 PTTPVV
-543 KGEVTEKQIQDQIKA
+543 KGEVTDKQIQDQIKA
-558 TMARLQGQSNKS
+558 TMARLQGQTNKS

-670 VEEVDAPEDLIPRA
+670 VEEIDSPEDLIPRA

-845 AELLDLKA
+845 AEMLDLRA

-1116 KRAHK
+1116 KRSNK

>member
-48 KIVAKEFGANDL
+48 KIVAKEFGASDL
-60 LQESSSAA
+60 LQEHAA
-68 TAPKAVAE
+68 APKVAE
-76 DSFVPTKR
+76 EVYVPNKR
-84 QDEDY
+84 QDDDY
-89 LPLYSRDSSK
+89 LPLYSRNTPTK
-99 AQPVA
+99 PETPT
-104 KPVEPI
+104 PVE
-110 ETPKAE
+110 
-116 PEKISS
+116 
-122 KSEVQFKVVGK
+122 
-133 VDLDAKGNVIP
+133 
-144 PKPPVVESKPEIQ
+144 
-157 VEIPR
+157 
-162 VDAPKVEV
+162 APKVEKEVEKISAKPDVESKVTENVV
-170 PRVETPKI
+170 PPKPVVVPQPEVKVE
-178 EVPRVDA
+178 A
-185 PRVDAPRVDAPRVD
+185 
-199 VPKVETPKMEVPK
+199 PKVEETKPEIKVEAPKV
-212 IEEVKSVVVEQPKV
+212 EEAKPVVVEQPKAV
-226 AEPIAPPKIE
+226 ESAKVEEAKPVVVEQPKAAEPTKVEVKPVAVEAPK
-236 EVSKAVVVPEPKVA
+236 
-250 EKPAV
+250 
-255 VIPPPVIAEVPKVAE
+255 
-270 QPRPQ
+270 PQ
-275 QNNNQNPQNRPQ
+275 QNTQNQPNRNQGGNNQNQPNRNQGGNQGGNNQPNRNQQGGGGNNQNQPNR
-287 NQGGGNNN
+287 NQGGGNN
-295 QNPQNKPQNQGGGN
+295 PNQG
-309 NNQNSQN
+309 N
-316 RPQNQGGQGGGNNAQ
+316 RN
-331 NRPQGQGGNNNQNR
+331 QGGNNQPIR
-345 PQQGQ
+345 PQGGANSPTQQ
-350 AGNGQGLQAKP
+350 RPAAGTVV
-361 QGQGGGNGGN
+361 GGGNP
-371 NQNRPQGQGGGNNNN
+371 NQPKPIVPV
-386 QNSQNNGN
+386 
-394 GDNRP
+394 DNRP

-411 TSSVELIEAKGEQ
+411 TSSVELIEARGEQ

-434 ELPVETPRGGGNNS
+434 ELPVEAPRGGNRNS
-448 RNKKKRKRIDKPGG
+448 NNKKKRKRIDKPGG
-462 AKVTES
+462 AKVTET
-468 EIRNERGAPR
+468 EIRNEKGVPR
-478 PKKDGSTTTPTTND
+478 PKKDGTPAD
-492 PNRKPA
+492 PNAPKRPA
-498 TAGGNT
+498 GTGTGTNTGGGQGGGGNRQGGHSPNYKGNRGT
-504 GTGNNN
+504 NNNTGNNN
-510 NNNNRSNSGG
+510 TPG
-520 GNNAGKRPN
+520 AK
-529 NNNQGNR
+529 
-536 PVTPQQP
+536 PVP

-581 KTRAERNEQRQ
+581 KFRADRNEQRQ
-592 LAEDEEAKILKV
+592 LADDEEAKVLKV

-616 MDVSVTEIISACM
+616 MDTSINEVISACM
-629 SLGMFVSIN
+629 SLGMFISIN

-643 DIIALIAEEFGFDV
+643 DVIALITEEFGFEV

-662 EEEIESSV
+662 EEEIESV
-670 VEEVDAPEDLIPRA
+670 IAEEIDSPEDLLPRA
-684 PIITI
+684 PIVTI

-731 RSITFLDT
+731 RRITFLDT

-769 MPQTEEAINHAMMAG
+769 MPQTEEAINHAMVAG
-784 VPIVFAFTKIDKPG
+784 VPIVFAFSKVDKPG

-827 SSKSGQGVN
+827 SSKSGMGVN

-845 AELLDLKA
+845 AEMLELKA
-853 NPNKRAIGTTVE
+853 NANKRAIGTVVE

-874 VANILVQAGTLK
+874 VANILVQAGTLR

-895 HYGRVKAMFDYRGN
+895 NYGRVKAMFDYRGN
-909 KLKTA
+909 KLKEA
-914 GPSTPVQVL
+914 GPSIPVQVL
-923 GLAGA
+923 GLNGA
-928 PNAGDKLSVME
+928 PGAGDKLSVME
-939 NERDAREIANK
+939 NERDARDIANK
-950 REQILREQSL
+950 REQIIREQSL

-1038 AFQVRPSTNARR
+1038 AFQVRPSVNARR
-1050 LADTEQIEIRTYS
+1050 LAENEQIEIRTYS

-1081 PKFEEVITANIEVRD
+1081 PKFEEVVTANIEVRE
-1096 VFKITKVGTVAGA
+1096 VYKITKVGTVAGA

-1130 IHEGEISAL
+1130 VHEGEISAL

-1159 KNYNDL
+1159 KNFNDI

-1175 LKEMKRTL
+1175 LKELKRTL

>member
-17 GVGTSTIVQKLSV
+17 GVGIQTIVQKLSA

-35 ENNPNAKL
+35 ENSPNAKL

-60 LQESSSAA
+60 LSGGSSAA
-68 TAPKAVAE
+68 QTPKAIEE
-76 DSFVPTKR
+76 DNFVPAKR
-84 QDEDY
+84 QDDDY
-89 LPLYSRDSSK
+89 LPLYSRESK
-99 AQPVA
+99 NQPVA
-104 KPVEPI
+104 KPAEPI
-110 ETPKAE
+110 ETLKIEKVAE
-116 PEKISS
+116 PEKIEA
-122 KSEVQFKVVGK
+122 KSEVQFKVVGQME
-133 VDLDAKGNVIP
+133 LDKKGKVIP
-144 PKPPVVESKPEIQ
+144 VKAPVAEPKPE
-157 VEIPR
+157 PR

-170 PRVETPKI
+170 
-178 EVPRVDA
+178 
-185 PRVDAPRVDAPRVD
+185 
-199 VPKVETPKMEVPK
+199 KVETPKAEAVKPVVLETPRAVEPIVVPK
-212 IEEVKSVVVEQPKV
+212 VEEAPK
-226 AEPIAPPKIE
+226 PIA
-236 EVSKAVVVPEPKVA
+236 VVPQPVVVA

-255 VIPPPVIAEVPKVAE
+255 VEVAKPIMPTPVAVVPPVVANKPVVAQMPKVANTNN
-270 QPRPQ
+270 QPRPPQ
-275 QNNNQNPQNRPQ
+275 NNQNQPNKPQNQ
-287 NQGGGNNN
+287 GVQGGGNNN
-295 QNPQNKPQNQGGGN
+295 QNQP
-309 NNQNSQN
+309 N
-316 RPQNQGGQGGGNNAQ
+316 RPQNQGGQGDRNNNQ
-331 NRPQGQGGNNNQNR
+331 NRPQGQGGNNNNPQNR
-345 PQQGQ
+345 QQGQ
-350 AGNGQGLQAKP
+350 AGNGQGLQATKP
-361 QGQGGGNGGN
+361 QGQGGGN
-371 NQNRPQGQGGGNNNN
+371 NQNRQQGQGGGNNN

-434 ELPVETPRGGGNNS
+434 ELPVETPRGGSGSRNNNN
-448 RNKKKRKRIDKPGG
+448 NKKKRKRIDKPGG

-478 PKKDGSTTTPTTND
+478 PKKDGTTTTTTPITND
-492 PNRKPA
+492 PNRKPPV
-498 TAGGNT
+498 AGTNT
-504 GTGNNN
+504 GGY
-510 NNNNRSNSGG
+510 NNNRNNTG
-520 GNNAGKRPN
+520 GNPNYKRPAN
-529 NNNQGNR
+529 NTGGNR
-536 PVTPQQP
+536 PTTPVV
-543 KGEVTEKQIQDQIKA
+543 KGEVTDKQIQDQIKA
-558 TMARLQGQSNKS
+558 TMARLQGQTNKS

-670 VEEVDAPEDLIPRA
+670 VEEIDAPEDLIPRA

-845 AELLDLKA
+845 AELLDLRA

-923 GLAGA
+923 GLPGA

-1116 KRAHK
+1116 KRSNK

>member
-48 KIVAKEFGANDL
+48 KIVAKEFGASGL
-60 LQESSSAA
+60 LQESTSTTQKVSEEE
-68 TAPKAVAE
+68 V
-76 DSFVPTKR
+76 FVPVKR

-89 LPLYSRDSSK
+89 MPLYSRNTPK
-99 AQPVA
+99 TEPVA
-104 KPVEPI
+104 VVTESPKVE
-110 ETPKAE
+110 KAVE
-116 PEKISS
+116 PEKIEAKADVS
-122 KSEVQFKVVGK
+122 FKVLGK
-133 VDLDAKGNVIP
+133 MELDAKGKVIP
-144 PKPPVVESKPEIQ
+144 VRP
-157 VEIPR
+157 
-162 VDAPKVEV
+162 AMVEV
-170 PRVETPKI
+170 PKAVEP
-178 EVPRVDA
+178 V
-185 PRVDAPRVDAPRVD
+185 
-199 VPKVETPKMEVPK
+199 KVEEVKPVVAVVVEQPKAVEPVK
-212 IEEVKSVVVEQPKV
+212 VEEVKSVVLEIPKAVEPVKVEESKPVIMEQQPKAIESV
-226 AEPIAPPKIE
+226 KIE
-236 EVSKAVVVPEPKVA
+236 EVKPVVVPVVITPKPIVTAPKVQ
-250 EKPAV
+250 V
-255 VIPPPVIAEVPKVAE
+255 N
-270 QPRPQ
+270 Q
-275 QNNNQNPQNRPQ
+275 QNNQ
-287 NQGGGNNN
+287 NQPRQQGGGQGNNN
-295 QNPQNKPQNQGGGN
+295 QNQNRQQGGGQGN
-309 NNQNSQN
+309 NNQNQP
-316 RPQNQGGQGGGNNAQ
+316 RQQGGGQ
-331 NRPQGQGGNNNQNR
+331 GNNNQNQPR
-345 PQQGQ
+345 Q
-350 AGNGQGLQAKP
+350 
-361 QGQGGGNGGN
+361 QGGGQGN
-371 NQNRPQGQGGGNNNN
+371 NIPRQQARDNQPIRPQGTANQVLPSRPAIGTPIGVGSIQNN
-386 QNSQNNGN
+386 QKPAQPV
-394 GDNRP
+394 DNKV
-399 QKLGRNDAIPDD
+399 QKLGRNDAIPED
-411 TSSVELIEAKGEQ
+411 TSAVELIEAKGEQ

-434 ELPVETPRGGGNNS
+434 ELPVETPRGGNN
-448 RNKKKRKRIDKPGG
+448 RNNNNNNNKKKRKRIDKPGG
-462 AKVTES
+462 AKVTET
-468 EIRNERGAPR
+468 EIRNERGVPR
-478 PKKDGSTTTPTTND
+478 PKKDGAPIDPNAPKVPVTTGTGTNTRPTTP
-492 PNRKPA
+492 
-498 TAGGNT
+498 GQG
-504 GTGNNN
+504 GNNN
-510 NNNNRSNSGG
+510 NHRTGNSPNYKGNR
-520 GNNAGKRPN
+520 N
-529 NNNQGNR
+529 NNNTTT
-536 PVTPQQP
+536 TPGAKPIP

-581 KTRAERNEQRQ
+581 KFRADRNEQRQ
-592 LAEDEEAKILKV
+592 LAEDEEAKVLKV
-604 TEYISASELASL
+604 TEYISASELASM
-616 MDVSVTEIISACM
+616 MDVSINEVISSCM
-629 SLGMFVSIN
+629 SLGMFISIN

-643 DIIALIAEEFGFDV
+643 DVIALITEEFGFEV

-662 EEEIESSV
+662 EEEIDSSV
-670 VEEVDAPEDLIPRA
+670 PEEIDSPEDLLPRA
-684 PIITI
+684 PIVTI

-731 RSITFLDT
+731 RRVTFLDT

-769 MPQTEEAINHAMMAG
+769 MPQTEEAINHAMVAG
-784 VPIVFAFTKIDKPG
+784 VPIVFAFSKVDKPG

-813 LVEEWGGKYQTQEL
+813 LVEEWGGKYQTQEI
-827 SSKSGQGVN
+827 SSKSGAGVN

-845 AELLDLKA
+845 AEMLDLKA
-853 NPNKRAIGTTVE
+853 NANKRAIGTVVE

-909 KLKTA
+909 KLKEA
-914 GPSTPVQVL
+914 GPSIPVQVL
-923 GLAGA
+923 GLGGA
-928 PNAGDKLSVME
+928 PAAGDKLSVME

-950 REQILREQSL
+950 REQIIREQSL
-960 RSRKHITLEEIGRRK
+960 RTRKHITLEEIGRRK

-1050 LADTEQIEIRTYS
+1050 LAENEQIEIRTYS

-1121 IRIIRDFVV
+1121 IRVIRDFVV

-1159 KNYNDL
+1159 KNFNDL
-1165 EIGDVVECYE
+1165 EVSDVIECYE
-1175 LKEMKRTL
+1175 LKELKRTL

>member
-48 KIVAKEFGANDL
+48 KIVAKEFGAGNL
-60 LQESSSAA
+60 LQEAA
-68 TAPKAVAE
+68 PVQQKASEEDVFVPAKRQEEDYMPLYSRNTPKTEPVAVVTEAPKVEKAVEPVKVEAKAEVVPAKPVVVETPKAVEPVKVEEAKPVVVEAPKAVE
-76 DSFVPTKR
+76 
-84 QDEDY
+84 
-89 LPLYSRDSSK
+89 
-99 AQPVA
+99 PVKVEEA
-104 KPVEPI
+104 KPVVVEA
-110 ETPKAE
+110 PKAVE
-116 PEKISS
+116 P
-122 KSEVQFKVVGK
+122 VKVE
-133 VDLDAKGNVIP
+133 A
-144 PKPPVVESKPEIQ
+144 PKPVVVEAPKAVEPVKVEQAKPVI
-157 VEIPR
+157 VEPTKP
-162 VDAPKVEV
+162 VDAPK
-170 PRVETPKI
+170 P
-178 EVPRVDA
+178 
-185 PRVDAPRVDAPRVD
+185 
-199 VPKVETPKMEVPK
+199 
-212 IEEVKSVVVEQPKV
+212 QFN
-226 AEPIAPPKIE
+226 
-236 EVSKAVVVPEPKVA
+236 
-250 EKPAV
+250 
-255 VIPPPVIAEVPKVAE
+255 
-270 QPRPQ
+270 Q
-275 QNNNQNPQNRPQ
+275 QNNQ
-287 NQGGGNNN
+287 NQPRQQGQGGGQGNNN
-295 QNPQNKPQNQGGGN
+295 QNQPRQQ
-309 NNQNSQN
+309 
-316 RPQNQGGQGGGNNAQ
+316 GQGGGQ
-331 NRPQGQGGNNNQNR
+331 GNNNQNR
-345 PQQGQ
+345 Q
-350 AGNGQGLQAKP
+350 
-361 QGQGGGNGGN
+361 QGGGQGN
-371 NQNRPQGQGGGNNNN
+371 NNPNQPRQQGGGQGNNNPRRERDNQPIRPQGGINQVLPSRQAIGTPVGVGNIKPAQTQPVDNKGGV
-386 QNSQNNGN
+386 
-394 GDNRP
+394 

-434 ELPVETPRGGGNNS
+434 ELPVETPRGGNN
-448 RNKKKRKRIDKPGG
+448 RNNNNNKKKRKRIDKPGG
-462 AKVTES
+462 AKVTET
-468 EIRNERGAPR
+468 EIRNERGVPR
-478 PKKDGSTTTPTTND
+478 PKKDGTPAD
-492 PNRKPA
+492 PNAPKPA
-498 TAGGNT
+498 NT
-504 GTGNNN
+504 GTGTGTNTG
-510 NNNNRSNSGG
+510 NRPNTPGQGGG
-520 GNNAGKRPN
+520 GNSNNHRTGHSPN
-529 NNNQGNR
+529 YKGNKGNPNTSANPGAK
-536 PVTPQQP
+536 PVP

-581 KTRAERNEQRQ
+581 KFRADRNEQRQ
-592 LAEDEEAKILKV
+592 LAEDEEAKVLKV
-604 TEYISASELASL
+604 TEYISASELASM
-616 MDVSVTEIISACM
+616 MDVSINEVISACM
-629 SLGMFVSIN
+629 SLGMFISIN

-643 DIIALIAEEFGFDV
+643 DVIALITEEFGFEV

-662 EEEIESSV
+662 EEEIDSSV
-670 VEEVDAPEDLIPRA
+670 PEEPDAPEDLLPRA
-684 PIITI
+684 PIVTI

-731 RSITFLDT
+731 RRVTFLDT

-769 MPQTEEAINHAMMAG
+769 MPQTEEAINHAMVAG
-784 VPIVFAFTKIDKPG
+784 VPIVFAFSKVDKPG

-813 LVEEWGGKYQTQEL
+813 LVEEWGGKYQTQEI
-827 SSKSGQGVN
+827 SSKSGAGVN

-845 AELLDLKA
+845 AEMLDLKA
-853 NPNKRAIGTTVE
+853 NANKRAIGTVVE

-909 KLKTA
+909 KLKEA
-914 GPSTPVQVL
+914 GPSIPVQVL
-923 GLAGA
+923 GLGGA
-928 PNAGDKLSVME
+928 PAAGDKLSVME

-950 REQILREQSL
+950 REQIIREQSL

-1038 AFQVRPSTNARR
+1038 AFQVRPSVNARR
-1050 LADTEQIEIRTYS
+1050 LAENEQIEIRTYS

-1081 PKFEEVITANIEVRD
+1081 PKFEEVITANIEVRE
-1096 VFKITKVGTVAGA
+1096 VYKITKVGTVAGA

-1116 KRAHK
+1116 KRSDK

-1130 IHEGEISAL
+1130 VHEGEISAL
-1139 KRFKDDVAEVKFGY
+1139 KRFKDDVASVKFGY

-1159 KNYNDL
+1159 KNFNDI

-1175 LKEMKRTL
+1175 LKELKRTL

>member
-60 LQESSSAA
+60 LQESSSA
-68 TAPKAVAE
+68 TSAPKTTVE
-76 DSFVPTKR
+76 DNFVPTKR
-84 QDEDY
+84 QDDDY
-89 LPLYSRDSSK
+89 LPLYSRDSGK
-99 AQPVA
+99 TPQPVA
-104 KPVEPI
+104 KPAEPI

-116 PEKISS
+116 PEKISA
-122 KSEVQFKVVGK
+122 KSDVQFKVVGK
-133 VDLDAKGNVIP
+133 MDLDAKGNVIP
-144 PKPPVVESKPEIQ
+144 QKSPVVEAKSEPKVETAQVEVPK

-162 VDAPKVEV
+162 VEVSKVDIPKVEV
-170 PRVETPKI
+170 T
-178 EVPRVDA
+178 
-185 PRVDAPRVDAPRVD
+185 
-199 VPKVETPKMEVPK
+199 KV
-212 IEEVKSVVVEQPKV
+212 EEVKPVVVEQPKAVEPV
-226 AEPIAPPKIE
+226 ATPKVE
-236 EVSKAVVVPEPKVA
+236 ETPKVVVPEPMAV
-250 EKPAV
+250 EKPVAV
-255 VIPPPVIAEVPKVAE
+255 TPPPAIVEEPKVIE
-270 QPRPQ
+270 QPKPQ
-275 QNNNQNPQNRPQ
+275 QNSNQNPQNRPQ
-287 NQGGGNNN
+287 NQGG
-295 QNPQNKPQNQGGGN
+295 QGGN
-309 NNQNSQN
+309 NNQNQQN
-316 RPQNQGGQGGGNNAQ
+316 RPQNQGGQGGGNNNQNPQNRPQHQGGQGGGNNNQ
-331 NRPQGQGGNNNQNR
+331 NRPQGQGGNNNPNR

-361 QGQGGGNGGN
+361 QGQGGN
-371 NQNRPQGQGGGNNNN
+371 NQNRPQGQNNGGNNN
-386 QNSQNNGN
+386 QN

-434 ELPVETPRGGGNNS
+434 ELPVETPRGGANS

-478 PKKDGSTTTPTTND
+478 PKKDGSTTPTTNND

-498 TAGGNT
+498 TAGGNNT
-504 GTGNNN
+504 GGTGNNN
-510 NNNNRSNSGG
+510 NNRNNSGSG
-520 GNNAGKRPN
+520 GNNNGKRP

-536 PVTPQQP
+536 PATPQQP

-558 TMARLQGQSNKS
+558 TMARLQGQSAKS

-616 MDVSVTEIISACM
+616 MDISVTEIISACM

-662 EEEIESSV
+662 EEEIEASV
-670 VEEVDAPEDLIPRA
+670 DEEEDSEEDLVQRA

-827 SSKSGQGVN
+827 SSKSGQGVD

-845 AELLDLKA
+845 AEILELKA

-895 HYGRVKAMFDYRGN
+895 HYGRVKAMFDYKGN

-923 GLAGA
+923 GLSGA
-928 PNAGDKLSVME
+928 PNAGDKLSVVE

-1038 AFQVRPSTNARR
+1038 AFQVRPSSNARR
-1050 LADTEQIEIRTYS
+1050 LADNEQIEIRTYS

-1081 PKFEEVITANIEVRD
+1081 PTFEEVITANIEVRD

-1116 KRAHK
+1116 KRSDK

-1139 KRFKDDVAEVKFGY
+1139 KRFKDDVASVKFGY

-1175 LKEMKRTL
+1175 LKETKRTL

>member
-48 KIVAKEFGANDL
+48 KIVAKEFGASGL
-60 LQESSSAA
+60 LQESSPANQ
-68 TAPKAVAE
+68 KASEEEV
-76 DSFVPTKR
+76 FVPVKR
-84 QDEDY
+84 QDDDY
-89 LPLYSRDSSK
+89 MPLYSRNAPKTESVAVVTEAPSVEK
-99 AQPVA
+99 AV
-104 KPVEPI
+104 
-110 ETPKAE
+110 E
-116 PEKISS
+116 PEKI
-122 KSEVQFKVVGK
+122 EVKAEVPFKVVGK
-133 VDLDAKGNVIP
+133 MDLDAKGNVIP
-144 PKPPVVESKPEIQ
+144 VKPAAVVEVPKTVESVKVEEVKPAIAPKAVEPVKVEEVKPVVIETSK
-157 VEIPR
+157 VEIP
-162 VDAPKVEV
+162 KIVEPV
-170 PRVETPKI
+170 KIEEAKSVVVETPKI
-178 EVPRVDA
+178 VEQVKIEVPKPVVVEATKPVVDA
-185 PRVDAPRVDAPRVD
+185 P
-199 VPKVETPKMEVPK
+199 K
-212 IEEVKSVVVEQPKV
+212 IQQQNNQN
-226 AEPIAPPKIE
+226 
-236 EVSKAVVVPEPKVA
+236 
-250 EKPAV
+250 
-255 VIPPPVIAEVPKVAE
+255 

-275 QNNNQNPQNRPQ
+275 GGGQGNNSQNPNRPQ
-287 NQGGGNNN
+287 GGGQGNNN
-295 QNPQNKPQNQGGGN
+295 QNP
-309 NNQNSQN
+309 
-316 RPQNQGGQGGGNNAQ
+316 
-331 NRPQGQGGNNNQNR
+331 NRPQGGGQGNNSQNPNR
-345 PQQGQ
+345 Q
-350 AGNGQGLQAKP
+350 
-361 QGQGGGNGGN
+361 QGGGQGN
-371 NQNRPQGQGGGNNNN
+371 NSPRSQNRDNNQPIRPQGGINQVLPSRQAIGTPIGVGSIQNN
-386 QNSQNNGN
+386 QKPAQPV
-394 GDNRP
+394 DNKV

-434 ELPVETPRGGGNNS
+434 ELPVETPRGGNN
-448 RNKKKRKRIDKPGG
+448 RNNNNNNNKKKRKRIDKPGG
-462 AKVTES
+462 AKVTET
-468 EIRNERGAPR
+468 EIRNERGVPR
-478 PKKDGSTTTPTTND
+478 PKKDGAPVDPNAPKPVVTPGTGTRNTTP
-492 PNRKPA
+492 
-498 TAGGNT
+498 GQG
-504 GTGNNN
+504 
-510 NNNNRSNSGG
+510 GG
-520 GNNAGKRPN
+520 GNSNNHRTGHSPN
-529 NNNQGNR
+529 YKGNKGGANTNT
-536 PVTPQQP
+536 TPGAKPIP

-581 KTRAERNEQRQ
+581 KFRADRNEQRQ
-592 LAEDEEAKILKV
+592 LAEDEEAKVLKV
-604 TEYISASELASL
+604 TEYISASELASM
-616 MDVSVTEIISACM
+616 MDVSINEVISACM
-629 SLGMFVSIN
+629 SLGMFISIN

-643 DIIALIAEEFGFDV
+643 DVIALITEEFGFEV

-662 EEEIESSV
+662 EEEIDSSV
-670 VEEVDAPEDLIPRA
+670 PDEPDSPEDLLPRA
-684 PIITI
+684 PIVTI

-731 RSITFLDT
+731 RRVTFLDT

-769 MPQTEEAINHAMMAG
+769 MPQTEEAINHAMVAG
-784 VPIVFAFTKIDKPG
+784 VPIVFAFSKVDKPG

-813 LVEEWGGKYQTQEL
+813 LVEEWGGKYQTQEI
-827 SSKSGQGVN
+827 SSKSGAGVN

-845 AELLDLKA
+845 AEMLDLKA
-853 NPNKRAIGTTVE
+853 NANKRAIGTVVE

-909 KLKTA
+909 KLKEA
-914 GPSTPVQVL
+914 GPSIPVQVL
-923 GLAGA
+923 GLGGA
-928 PNAGDKLSVME
+928 PAAGDKLSVME

-950 REQILREQSL
+950 REQIIREQSL
-960 RSRKHITLEEIGRRK
+960 RTRKHITLEEIGRRK

-1050 LADTEQIEIRTYS
+1050 LAENEQIEIRTYS

-1081 PKFEEVITANIEVRD
+1081 PKFEEVVTANIEVRE
-1096 VFKITKVGTVAGA
+1096 VYKITKVGTVAGS

-1116 KRAHK
+1116 KRSDK

-1130 IHEGEISAL
+1130 VHEGEISAL
-1139 KRFKDDVAEVKFGY
+1139 KRFKDDVASVKFGY

-1159 KNYNDL
+1159 KNFNDI

-1175 LKEMKRTL
+1175 MKELKRTL

>member
-48 KIVAKEFGANDL
+48 KIVAKEFGAGSL
-60 LQESSSAA
+60 LQESAPVQHKAA
-68 TAPKAVAE
+68 EE
-76 DSFVPTKR
+76 DVFVPVKR

-89 LPLYSRDSSK
+89 MPLYSRNTPKTEPVAVVTETPKVEKTVEPEKVEAK
-99 AQPVA
+99 AEVIPA
-104 KPVEPI
+104 KPV
-110 ETPKAE
+110 
-116 PEKISS
+116 
-122 KSEVQFKVVGK
+122 
-133 VDLDAKGNVIP
+133 
-144 PKPPVVESKPEIQ
+144 VVEAPKT
-157 VEIPR
+157 VEP
-162 VDAPKVEV
+162 VKVEV
-170 PRVETPKI
+170 AKLVVVETPKSV
-178 EVPRVDA
+178 EPA
-185 PRVDAPRVDAPRVD
+185 
-199 VPKVETPKMEVPK
+199 KVEKAK
-212 IEEVKSVVVEQPKV
+212 LVV
-226 AEPIAPPKIE
+226 
-236 EVSKAVVVPEPKVA
+236 
-250 EKPAV
+250 
-255 VIPPPVIAEVPKVAE
+255 AEVPKVVEPVKVEEAKQAVVE
-270 QPRPQ
+270 TPKAVEPAKVEEVKPAIVKATKPADAPKTQPNVQNGQ
-275 QNNNQNPQNRPQ
+275 QGGGQRNNDQNRQ
-287 NQGGGNNN
+287 QGGQGNNN
-295 QNPQNKPQNQGGGN
+295 QNQPRQQGDGQGNNTQNQPRQQGGVQGN
-309 NNQNSQN
+309 NNQNQP
-316 RPQNQGGQGGGNNAQ
+316 RQQGGGQGNT
-331 NRPQGQGGNNNQNR
+331 NQPR
-345 PQQGQ
+345 QQGS
-350 AGNGQGLQAKP
+350 GQ
-361 QGQGGGNGGN
+361 GGN
-371 NQNRPQGQGGGNNNN
+371 NQNRQQRDSQPIRPQGGINQVLPSRQAIGTPVGVGNIKPA
-386 QNSQNNGN
+386 QPQPL
-394 GDNRP
+394 DNRGV

-434 ELPVETPRGGGNNS
+434 ELPVETPRGGNN
-448 RNKKKRKRIDKPGG
+448 RNNNNNKKKRKRIDKPGG
-462 AKVTES
+462 AKVTET
-468 EIRNERGAPR
+468 EIRNERGVPR
-478 PKKDGSTTTPTTND
+478 PKKDGTPAD
-492 PNRKPA
+492 PNAPKPA
-498 TAGGNT
+498 NT
-504 GTGNNN
+504 GTGTNT
-510 NNNNRSNSGG
+510 
-520 GNNAGKRPN
+520 
-529 NNNQGNR
+529 GNR
-536 PVTPQQP
+536 PTTPGQGGNSNNHRTGHSPNYKGNKGNPNTSANPGAKPVP

-581 KTRAERNEQRQ
+581 KFRADRNEQRQ
-592 LAEDEEAKILKV
+592 LADDEEAKVLKV

-616 MDVSVTEIISACM
+616 MDVSINEVISACM
-629 SLGMFVSIN
+629 SLGMFISIN

-643 DIIALIAEEFGFDV
+643 DVIALITEEFGFEV

-662 EEEIESSV
+662 EEEIESV
-670 VEEVDAPEDLIPRA
+670 IADEIDLPEDLLPRA
-684 PIITI
+684 PIVTI

-731 RSITFLDT
+731 RRVTFLDT

-769 MPQTEEAINHAMMAG
+769 MPQTEEAINHAMVAG
-784 VPIVFAFTKIDKPG
+784 VPIVFAFSKVDKPG

-813 LVEEWGGKYQTQEL
+813 LVEEWGGKYQTQEI
-827 SSKSGQGVN
+827 SSKSGAGVN

-845 AELLDLKA
+845 AELLELKA
-853 NPNKRAIGTTVE
+853 NANKRAIGTVVE

-909 KLKTA
+909 KLKEA
-914 GPSTPVQVL
+914 GPSIPVQVL
-923 GLAGA
+923 GLGGA
-928 PNAGDKLSVME
+928 PAAGDKLSVME

-950 REQILREQSL
+950 REQIIREQSL

-1038 AFQVRPSTNARR
+1038 AFQVRPSVNARR
-1050 LADTEQIEIRTYS
+1050 LADNEQIEIRTYS

-1081 PKFEEVITANIEVRD
+1081 PKFEEVVTANIEVRD
-1096 VFKITKVGTVAGA
+1096 VFKITKVGTVAGS

-1116 KRAHK
+1116 KRSDK

-1130 IHEGEISAL
+1130 VHEGEISAL
-1139 KRFKDDVAEVKFGY
+1139 KRFKDDVASVKFGY

-1159 KNYNDL
+1159 KNFNDI

-1175 LKEMKRTL
+1175 MKELKRTL

>member
-48 KIVAKEFGANDL
+48 KIVAKEFGAGSL
-60 LQESSSAA
+60 LQESAPVQHKAA
-68 TAPKAVAE
+68 EE
-76 DSFVPTKR
+76 DVFVPVKR

-89 LPLYSRDSSK
+89 MPLYSRNTPKTEPVAVVTETPKVEKTVEPEKVEAK
-99 AQPVA
+99 AEVIPA
-104 KPVEPI
+104 KPVVVEA
-110 ETPKAE
+110 PKAVE
-116 PEKISS
+116 P
-122 KSEVQFKVVGK
+122 V
-133 VDLDAKGNVIP
+133 
-144 PKPPVVESKPEIQ
+144 
-157 VEIPR
+157 
-162 VDAPKVEV
+162 KVE
-170 PRVETPKI
+170 E
-178 EVPRVDA
+178 A
-185 PRVDAPRVDAPRVD
+185 
-199 VPKVETPKMEVPK
+199 
-212 IEEVKSVVVEQPKV
+212 KSVVVETPKSVEPAKVEKAKLV
-226 AEPIAPPKIE
+226 AAEVAKVVEPVKVEEAKQAVVETPKAVEPAKVE
-236 EVSKAVVVPEPKVA
+236 EV
-250 EKPAV
+250 KPAIV
-255 VIPPPVIAEVPKVAE
+255 KATKPADAPKT
-270 QPRPQ
+270 QPNVQNGQ
-275 QNNNQNPQNRPQ
+275 QGGGQRNNDQNRQ
-287 NQGGGNNN
+287 QGGQGNNN
-295 QNPQNKPQNQGGGN
+295 QNQPRQQGDGQGNNTQNQPRQQGGVQGN
-309 NNQNSQN
+309 NNQNQP
-316 RPQNQGGQGGGNNAQ
+316 RQQGGGQGNT
-331 NRPQGQGGNNNQNR
+331 NQPR
-345 PQQGQ
+345 QQGS
-350 AGNGQGLQAKP
+350 GQ
-361 QGQGGGNGGN
+361 GGN
-371 NQNRPQGQGGGNNNN
+371 NQNRQQRDSQPIRPQGGINQVLPSRQAIGTPVGVGNIKPA
-386 QNSQNNGN
+386 QPQPL
-394 GDNRP
+394 DNRGV

-434 ELPVETPRGGGNNS
+434 ELPVETPRGGNN
-448 RNKKKRKRIDKPGG
+448 RNNNNNKKKRKRIDKPGG
-462 AKVTES
+462 AKVTET
-468 EIRNERGAPR
+468 EIRNERGVPR
-478 PKKDGSTTTPTTND
+478 PKKDGTPAD
-492 PNRKPA
+492 PNAPKPA
-498 TAGGNT
+498 NT
-504 GTGNNN
+504 GTGTNT
-510 NNNNRSNSGG
+510 
-520 GNNAGKRPN
+520 
-529 NNNQGNR
+529 GNR
-536 PVTPQQP
+536 PTTPGQGGNSNNHRTGHSPNYKGNKGNPNTSANPGAKPVP

-581 KTRAERNEQRQ
+581 KFRADRNEQRQ
-592 LAEDEEAKILKV
+592 LADDEEAKVLKV

-616 MDVSVTEIISACM
+616 MDVSINEVISACM
-629 SLGMFVSIN
+629 SLGMFISIN

-643 DIIALIAEEFGFDV
+643 DVIALITEEFGFEV

-662 EEEIESSV
+662 EEEIESV
-670 VEEVDAPEDLIPRA
+670 IADEIDLPEDLLPRA
-684 PIITI
+684 PIVTI

-731 RSITFLDT
+731 RRVTFLDT

-769 MPQTEEAINHAMMAG
+769 MPQTEEAINHAMVAG
-784 VPIVFAFTKIDKPG
+784 VPIVFAFSKVDKPG

-813 LVEEWGGKYQTQEL
+813 LVEEWGGKYQTQEI
-827 SSKSGQGVN
+827 SSKSGAGVN

-845 AELLDLKA
+845 AELLELKA
-853 NPNKRAIGTTVE
+853 NANKRAIGTVVE

-909 KLKTA
+909 KLKEA
-914 GPSTPVQVL
+914 GPSIPVQVL
-923 GLAGA
+923 GLGGA
-928 PNAGDKLSVME
+928 PAAGDKLSVME

-950 REQILREQSL
+950 REQIIREQSL

-1038 AFQVRPSTNARR
+1038 AFQVRPSVNARR
-1050 LADTEQIEIRTYS
+1050 LADNEQIEIRTYS

-1081 PKFEEVITANIEVRD
+1081 PKFEEVVTANIEVRD
-1096 VFKITKVGTVAGA
+1096 VFKITKVGTVAGS

-1116 KRAHK
+1116 KRSDK

-1130 IHEGEISAL
+1130 VHEGEISAL
-1139 KRFKDDVAEVKFGY
+1139 KRFKDDVASVKFGY

-1159 KNYNDL
+1159 KNFNDI

-1175 LKEMKRTL
+1175 MKELKRTL

>member
-1 MTEDKMMRLS
+1 MAEDKMMRLS

-30 QGHKV
+30 QGHRV

-48 KIVAKEFGANDL
+48 KIVAKEFGAEYL
-60 LQESSSAA
+60 LKES
-68 TAPKAVAE
+68 APAPRANEEEVV
-76 DSFVPTKR
+76 VPVKR
-84 QDEDY
+84 QDDDY
-89 LPLYSRDSSK
+89 LPLYSREGAK
-99 AQPVA
+99 TQPVA
-104 KPVEPI
+104 TTPT
-110 ETPKAE
+110 ETPKVEAAPE
-116 PEKISS
+116 PEKIVA
-122 KSEVQFKVVGK
+122 KAEIQLKVIGK
-133 VDLDAKGNVIP
+133 VELDAKGNVIP
-144 PKPPVVESKPEIQ
+144 PKPVVEPKPEPQIETPKVEEVKPVVVEVIEQPKAVEPVVEIPVKTEEAPKPIVVEVKPEV
-157 VEIPR
+157 VEKP
-162 VDAPKVEV
+162 VVEAPIVEKPV
-170 PRVETPKI
+170 AEVVQPVVEKTPVA
-178 EVPRVDA
+178 E
-185 PRVDAPRVDAPRVD
+185 
-199 VPKVETPKMEVPK
+199 
-212 IEEVKSVVVEQPKV
+212 VVEQPK
-226 AEPIAPPKIE
+226 A
-236 EVSKAVVVPEPKVA
+236 S
-250 EKPAV
+250 
-255 VIPPPVIAEVPKVAE
+255 E
-270 QPRPQ
+270 QPVTQPNNPVVENKPQ
-275 QNNNQNPQNRPQ
+275 QVS
-287 NQGGGNNN
+287 GGNN
-295 QNPQNKPQNQGGGN
+295 QNPQNKQHGGGFNQNPQNKQHG
-309 NNQNSQN
+309 
-316 RPQNQGGQGGGNNAQ
+316 
-331 NRPQGQGGNNNQNR
+331 
-345 PQQGQ
+345 
-350 AGNGQGLQAKP
+350 
-361 QGQGGGNGGN
+361 GGN
-371 NQNRPQGQGGGNNNN
+371 NQNPQNKQQGSSNNAP
-386 QNSQNNGN
+386 QQPKQQDSQNQPNKN
-394 GDNRP
+394 PQQTQPENRP
-399 QKLGRNDAIPDD
+399 QKLGRNDAIPED
-411 TSSVELIEAKGEQ
+411 TSAVELIEAKGEQ

-434 ELPVETPRGGGNNS
+434 ELPVETGRGGNN
-448 RNKKKRKRIDKPGG
+448 RNNNNNNKKKRKRIDKPGG
-462 AKVTES
+462 AKVTET
-468 EIRNERGAPR
+468 EIRNEKGAPR
-478 PKKDGSTTTPTTND
+478 PKKDGAPVD
-492 PNRKPA
+492 PNAPKKPA
-498 TAGGNT
+498 NT
-504 GTGNNN
+504 GTGNNTQGQGGNNN
-510 NNNNRSNSGG
+510 NNNNRTGNSPNYK
-520 GNNAGKRPN
+520 GNRN
-529 NNNQGNR
+529 NNNNNNANAGAK
-536 PVTPQQP
+536 PVP
-543 KGEVTEKQIQDQIKA
+543 KGEVTDKQIQDQIKA

-581 KTRAERNEQRQ
+581 KFRADRNEQRQ

-604 TEYISASELASL
+604 TEFISASELASL
-616 MDVSVTEIISACM
+616 MDVSVNEIISSCM

-643 DIIALIAEEFGFDV
+643 DVIALITEEFGFEV

-662 EEEIESSV
+662 EEEIEAAIA
-670 VEEVDAPEDLIPRA
+670 EEPDAPEDLESRA
-684 PIITI
+684 PIVTI

-731 RSITFLDT
+731 RRITFLDT

-769 MPQTEEAINHAMMAG
+769 MPQTEEAINHAMVAG
-784 VPIVFAFTKIDKPG
+784 VPIVFAFSKVDKPG

-827 SSKSGQGVN
+827 SSKSGMGVN

-845 AELLDLKA
+845 AEMLELKA
-853 NPNKRAIGTTVE
+853 NPQKRAVGTVVE

-909 KLKTA
+909 KLKEA
-914 GPSTPVQVL
+914 GPSIPVQVL
-923 GLAGA
+923 GLSGA
-928 PNAGDKLSVME
+928 PAAGDKLSVME

-960 RSRKHITLEEIGRRK
+960 RTRKHITLEEIGRRK
-975 AIGTFKELNVIV
+975 AIGAFKELNVIV

-1050 LADTEQIEIRTYS
+1050 LAENEQIEIRTYS
-1063 IIYQAIDDV
+1063 VIYQAIDDV

-1096 VFKITKVGTVAGA
+1096 VFKISKVGTVAGS

-1116 KRAHK
+1116 KRSNK
-1121 IRIIRDFVV
+1121 IRVIRDFVV

-1159 KNYNDL
+1159 KNFNDL
-1165 EIGDVVECYE
+1165 EVSDIIECYE
-1175 LKEMKRTL
+1175 MKEVKRTL

>member
-48 KIVAKEFGANDL
+48 KIVAKEFGASGL
-60 LQESSSAA
+60 LQES
-68 TAPKAVAE
+68 TPVIQKASEE
-76 DSFVPTKR
+76 DVFVPVKR

-89 LPLYSRDSSK
+89 MPLYSRNTPKTESVPVVTEIPKVEK
-99 AQPVA
+99 A
-104 KPVEPI
+104 VEP
-110 ETPKAE
+110 K
-116 PEKISS
+116 KN
-122 KSEVQFKVVGK
+122 EVKVDVPFKVIGK
-133 VDLDAKGNVIP
+133 MDLDAKGNVIP
-144 PKPPVVESKPEIQ
+144 VKSTPAPEPVVEVPKAVEPVKVEEVKSIVIETPKAVEPVKVQEVKPVV
-157 VEIPR
+157 VE
-162 VDAPKVEV
+162 APKVEV
-170 PRVETPKI
+170 PKVEAPKVKVEIPKAVEPVKVEEVKPVVVETPKI
-178 EVPRVDA
+178 VEPVKIEVPKPVVVEATKPVVDA
-185 PRVDAPRVDAPRVD
+185 P
-199 VPKVETPKMEVPK
+199 KV
-212 IEEVKSVVVEQPKV
+212 QQQNNQN
-226 AEPIAPPKIE
+226 
-236 EVSKAVVVPEPKVA
+236 
-250 EKPAV
+250 
-255 VIPPPVIAEVPKVAE
+255 
-270 QPRPQ
+270 QPRQ
-275 QNNNQNPQNRPQ
+275 QGGGQGNNNQNQNRPQ
-287 NQGGGNNN
+287 GGGQGNNN
-295 QNPQNKPQNQGGGN
+295 QNPNRQQGGG
-309 NNQNSQN
+309 Q
-316 RPQNQGGQGGGNNAQ
+316 
-331 NRPQGQGGNNNQNR
+331 GNNNQNR
-345 PQQGQ
+345 QQG
-350 AGNGQGLQAKP
+350 GVGQ
-361 QGQGGGNGGN
+361 
-371 NQNRPQGQGGGNNNN
+371 GNNNN
-386 QNSQNNGN
+386 PRPQNRDNNQPIRPQGGINQVLPSRQAIGTPIGVGSIQNNQKPAQPV
-394 GDNRP
+394 DNKV
-399 QKLGRNDAIPDD
+399 QKLGRNDAIPED
-411 TSSVELIEAKGEQ
+411 TSTVELIEAKGEQ

-434 ELPVETPRGGGNNS
+434 ELPVETPRGGNN
-448 RNKKKRKRIDKPGG
+448 RNNNNNNKKKRKRIDKPGG
-462 AKVTES
+462 AKVTET
-468 EIRNERGAPR
+468 EIRNERGVPR
-478 PKKDGSTTTPTTND
+478 PKKDGAPVDPNAPKPAVTTT
-492 PNRKPA
+492 
-498 TAGGNT
+498 T
-504 GTGNNN
+504 GTRNTTPGQGGGGNNN
-510 NNNNRSNSGG
+510 NHRTGHSPNYKGNKGG
-520 GNNAGKRPN
+520 ANTNTTPGVK
-529 NNNQGNR
+529 
-536 PVTPQQP
+536 PVP

-581 KTRAERNEQRQ
+581 KFRADRNEQRQ
-592 LAEDEEAKILKV
+592 LAEDEEAKVLKV
-604 TEYISASELASL
+604 TEYISASELASM
-616 MDVSVTEIISACM
+616 MDVSINEVISACM
-629 SLGMFVSIN
+629 SLGMFISIN

-643 DIIALIAEEFGFDV
+643 DVIALITEEFGFEV

-662 EEEIESSV
+662 EEEIDSAV
-670 VEEVDAPEDLIPRA
+670 PEEPDSPEDLLPRA
-684 PIITI
+684 PIVTI

-731 RSITFLDT
+731 RRVTFLDT

-769 MPQTEEAINHAMMAG
+769 MPQTEEAINHAMVAG
-784 VPIVFAFTKIDKPG
+784 VPIVFAFSKVDKPG

-813 LVEEWGGKYQTQEL
+813 LVEEWGGKYQTQEI
-827 SSKSGQGVN
+827 SSKSGAGVN

-845 AELLDLKA
+845 AEMLDLKA
-853 NPNKRAIGTTVE
+853 NANKRAIGTVVE

-909 KLKTA
+909 KLKEA
-914 GPSTPVQVL
+914 GPSIPVQVL
-923 GLAGA
+923 GLGGA
-928 PNAGDKLSVME
+928 PAAGDKLSVME

-950 REQILREQSL
+950 REQIIREQSL
-960 RSRKHITLEEIGRRK
+960 RTRKHITLEEIGRRK

-1050 LADTEQIEIRTYS
+1050 LAENEQIEIRTYS

-1081 PKFEEVITANIEVRD
+1081 PKFEEVVTANIEVRE
-1096 VFKITKVGTVAGA
+1096 VYKITKVGTVAGS

-1116 KRAHK
+1116 KRSDK

-1130 IHEGEISAL
+1130 VHEGEISAL
-1139 KRFKDDVAEVKFGY
+1139 KRFKDDVASVKFGY

-1159 KNYNDL
+1159 KNFNDI

-1175 LKEMKRTL
+1175 MKELKRTL